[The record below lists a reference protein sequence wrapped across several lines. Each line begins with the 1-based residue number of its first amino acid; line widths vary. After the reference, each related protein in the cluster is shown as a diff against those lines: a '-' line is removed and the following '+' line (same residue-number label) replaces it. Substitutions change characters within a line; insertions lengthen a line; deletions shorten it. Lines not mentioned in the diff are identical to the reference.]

1 VGCGSTMSPSRVGS
15 SATPPELQR
24 RLTRQ
29 LKPTCDSWH
38 VVETYIRIKGK
49 RRYLYRGPKK
59 GSVKNGAK
67 LRAVWDDFDGDVF

>member
-1 VGCGSTMSPSRVGS
+1 
-15 SATPPELQR
+15 LQR

-59 GSVKNGAK
+59 GSVNGSVNK
-67 LRAVWDDFDGDVF
+67 S